1 VCAFSDAEVATSAM
15 LYSYKHMFNGF
26 AASMTAAEAVLL
38 AGLY

>member
-1 VCAFSDAEVATSAM
+1 M

-38 AGLY
+38 AGLYWGLRRLW